1 MRNPKIARS
10 ASSRGPRGIVAVVAG
25 LALAAALVVVV
36 APVANAA
43 RASAV
48 AAGYG
53 QSCALTDSGGVEC
66 WGKNNY
72 GQLGDGTAYRRL
84 TPVDVVGLTS
94 GIAAITAGSEHT
106 CVLTDSGGVKCW
118 GKNNFGQL
126 GDGTMHRRLTP
137 VDVVGLTSGVAA
149 ISAGSDQTCAVTDS
163 GGAKC
168 WGYNGSGQLG
178 DGTTLS
184 RLTPVDVFGLT
195 SGVAGISA
203 GFYDTCAVTDTGGA
217 KCWGNNYYG
226 QLGNGTR
233 QGHRKPV
240 DVVGLTSGVAAI
252 SAGRLYHTCALT
264 TAGGV
269 KCWGYNRSGQI
280 GNGTIEDSSTPVDVV
295 GLSSGVA
302 AISAGGIHTC
312 ALTDPG
318 GVKCW
323 GFDFGVRKT
332 PIGVV
337 GLTSGVAAISAGSEH
352 TCAVTDVGGV
362 RCWGTNR
369 HGRLGDGTT
378 FDRHI
383 PITVRG
389 FKGGDPGTYRPDGLI
404 AKRVIG
410 PWVGDGIYD
419 PTGKTQSLSVKVRPG
434 GTSTFRV
441 RFQNDGDTLD
451 QLFLEGSKGIRGRFT
466 VGYVSG
472 TKPIGRAVINGWYS
486 VQLEPGTYSTFRIDV
501 GVGASAPAG
510 SQLVVL
516 LRGRSAHAS
525 GTVDSVRAV
534 ITVVR

>member
-10 ASSRGPRGIVAVVAG
+10 ASSRGPRGIVAVIAG

-53 QSCALTDSGGVEC
+53 HSCALTNSGGVKC
-66 WGKNNY
+66 WGKNNN

-84 TPVDVVGLTS
+84 KPVDVVGLTS
-94 GIAAITAGSEHT
+94 GIAAISAGYEHT
-106 CVLTDSGGVKCW
+106 CALTDSGGVKCW
-118 GKNNFGQL
+118 GRNNDGQL
-126 GDGTMHRRLTP
+126 GDGTTYRRLKP

-149 ISAGSDQTCAVTDS
+149 ISAG
-163 GGAKC
+163 
-168 WGYNGSGQLG
+168 Y
-178 DGTTLS
+178 
-184 RLTPVDVFGLT
+184 
-195 SGVAGISA
+195 I
-203 GFYDTCAVTDTGGA
+203 DTCAVTDTGGA

-226 QLGNGTR
+226 QLGDGTTTSR
-233 QGHRKPV
+233 LTPV

-252 SAGRLYHTCALT
+252 SAGFSDTCAVTDTGGAKCWGNNYYGQLGDGTRHRRLTPVDVVGLTSDVAAISAGRSYHTCALT
-264 TAGGV
+264 SAGGV
-269 KCWGYNRSGQI
+269 KCWGSNDFGQI
-280 GNGTIEDSSTPVDVV
+280 GNGTTEDSSTPVDVV

-302 AISAGGIHTC
+302 AISAGDIHTC

-323 GFDFGVRKT
+323 GFTTGVRKT

-337 GLTSGVAAISAGSEH
+337 GLTGGVAAISAGSAY
-352 TCAVTDVGGV
+352 TCAVTNVGGV

-378 FDRHI
+378 YDRHI

-389 FKGGDPGTYRPDGLI
+389 FKGGDPGIYRPDGLI
-404 AKRVIG
+404 AKRAIG

-419 PTGKTQSLSVKVRPG
+419 PTGKTQSLSIKVRPG
-434 GTSTFRV
+434 VTSTFRV

-451 QLFLEGSKGIRGRFT
+451 QLFLEGSKGRGRFT

-472 TKPIGRAVINGWYS
+472 TTRIRLAVINGRYS

-501 GVGASAPAG
+501 GVGPPPP
-510 SQLVVL
+510 
-516 LRGRSAHAS
+516 RGPNWSCSCEGARLMPRARSMPC
-525 GTVDSVRAV
+525 GR
-534 ITVVR
+534 

>member
-1 MRNPKIARS
+1 MRNPKTARS
-10 ASSRGPRGIVAVVAG
+10 ASSRGPRGIVAVIAG
-25 LALAAALVVVV
+25 LALATALVVVV

-53 QSCALTDSGGVEC
+53 HTCALTNSGGVKC

-72 GQLGDGTAYRRL
+72 GQLGDGTTVRRL

-94 GIAAITAGSEHT
+94 GVAGISPGSGHT
-106 CVLTDSGGVKCW
+106 CALTDSGGVKCW
-118 GKNNFGQL
+118 GKNNYGQL
-126 GDGTMHRRLTP
+126 GDGTTHRRLKP

-149 ISAGSDQTCAVTDS
+149 ISAGSDHSCAVTDS

-178 DGTTLS
+178 DGTTHR
-184 RLTPVDVFGLT
+184 RLTPVNVVGLT

-203 GFYDTCAVTDTGGA
+203 GLYHTCAVTDTGGA
-217 KCWGNNYYG
+217 KCWGNDYYG

-233 QGHRKPV
+233 QGRRKPA

-252 SAGRLYHTCALT
+252 SAGLYHTCALT

-269 KCWGYNRSGQI
+269 KCWGDNGFGQI
-280 GNGTIEDSSTPVDVV
+280 GNGTTEDSSTPVDVV

-302 AISAGGIHTC
+302 AISAGGIHSC

-323 GFDFGVRKT
+323 GFTTGVRKT
-332 PIGVV
+332 PIGVI
-337 GLTSGVAAISAGSEH
+337 GLTGGEAAISAGSEH

-369 HGRLGDGTT
+369 FGRLGDGTT
-378 FDRHI
+378 YDRHI

-389 FKGGDPGTYRPDGLI
+389 FKGGDPGVYRPDGLI
-404 AKRVIG
+404 AKRAVG

-434 GTSTFRV
+434 GASTFRV

-451 QLFLEGSKGIRGRFT
+451 QLFLEGSKGIWGRFT
-466 VGYVSG
+466 VGYVTG
-472 TKPIGRAVINGWYS
+472 TTPIRLAVTNGRYWA
-486 VQLEPGTYSTFRIDV
+486 QLAPGSYSTFRIDV
-501 GVGASAPAG
+501 GVWASAPAG

-525 GTVDSVRAV
+525 GTVDAVRAV
-534 ITVVR
+534 ITVV

>member
-1 MRNPKIARS
+1 MRNPKTARS
-10 ASSRGPRGIVAVVAG
+10 ASSRGPRGIVAVIAG

-53 QSCALTDSGGVEC
+53 QSCALTNSGGVKC

-72 GQLGDGTAYRRL
+72 GQLGDGTTL
-84 TPVDVVGLTS
+84 
-94 GIAAITAGSEHT
+94 
-106 CVLTDSGGVKCW
+106 
-118 GKNNFGQL
+118 
-126 GDGTMHRRLTP
+126 RRLTP

-149 ISAGSDQTCAVTDS
+149 ISAGSGHTCALTDS
-163 GGAKC
+163 GGVKC
-168 WGYNGSGQLG
+168 WGKNNYGQLG
-178 DGTTLS
+178 DGTTHR
-184 RLTPVDVFGLT
+184 RL
-195 SGVAGISA
+195 
-203 GFYDTCAVTDTGGA
+203 
-217 KCWGNNYYG
+217 
-226 QLGNGTR
+226 
-233 QGHRKPV
+233 KPV

-252 SAGRLYHTCALT
+252 SAGSDHTCAVTDSGGAKCWGYNRSGQLGDGTTHQPPDAGRRGRAHERRGRDLGRPLPHLRRHRHGWGQVLGQQLLRPARQRHEARPQEAGRRGRAHERRGRDLGRPPVHTCALT

-269 KCWGYNRSGQI
+269 KCWGYNGFGEL
-280 GNGTIEDSSTPVDVV
+280 GNGTTEDSATPVDVV

-302 AISAGGIHTC
+302 AIAAGGIHTC

-323 GFDFGVRKT
+323 GFTTGVRRT

-337 GLTSGVAAISAGSEH
+337 GLSGGVAAISAGSEH

-369 HGRLGDGTT
+369 FGRLGDGTT
-378 FDRHI
+378 YDRHI

-389 FKGGDPGTYRPDGLI
+389 FKGGDPGIYRPDGLI
-404 AKRVIG
+404 AKRAVG

-434 GTSTFRV
+434 GASTFRV

-451 QLFLEGSKGIRGRFT
+451 QLFLEGSKGISGRFT

-472 TKPIGRAVINGWYS
+472 TTPIRRAVTNGRYS
-486 VQLEPGTYSTFRIDV
+486 VQLAPGTYSTFRIDV
-501 GVGASAPAG
+501 GVWASAPAG
-510 SQLVVL
+510 FQLVVL

-525 GTVDSVRAV
+525 GTVDAVRAV
-534 ITVVR
+534 ITVV